1 MDIQKSG
8 ETQSG
13 VYTVH
18 VASRS
23 ILVYCDMVTDG
34 GGWLVIQR
42 RVDGSQNFRL
52 GWNDYAAGFGSVTG
66 EFWLGNRNIHLL
78 TSMSQDV
85 SLRYDMADGEGNKRY
100 AQYDFFK
107 VKSEAE
113 KFKLIVSGYTGDAG
127 DTMSTS
133 HNGMKFS
140 TTDQDNDIYSG
151 DCAAL
156 YKGGWWYDECHVA
169 NPNGLYLNGS
179 HESSADGINWK
190 PWKGYHYSLQ
200 FFEMKI
206 RPHF

>member
-23 ILVYCDMVTDG
+23 IQVYCDMVTDG

-52 GWNDYAAGFGSVTG
+52 GWNDYAAGFGSVAG

-78 TSMSQDV
+78 TSTNQDV
-85 SLRYDMADGEGNKRY
+85 SLRFDLADGEGEKRY
-100 AQYDFFK
+100 AQYDYFQ
-107 VKSEAE
+107 VMSEAE
-113 KFKLIVSGYTGDAG
+113 KFKLIISGYTGDAG
-127 DTMSTS
+127 DAMSAI

-140 TTDQDNDIYSG
+140 TIDQDNDIYSKN
-151 DCAAL
+151 CAVQF
-156 YKGGWWYDECHVA
+156 KGAWWYAKCHSA
-169 NPNGLYLNGS
+169 NPNGLYLNGTHTS
-179 HESSADGINWK
+179 YADGIEWS
-190 PWKGYHYSLQ
+190 PWKGQHYSLQ
-200 FFEMKI
+200 FFEIKI
-206 RPHF
+206 RPHY